1 MAPISVSTDAI
12 RPAERQAFWTEA
24 ICRSF
29 ANVEVRPLGSAAVS
43 GRFEFVAAGSVRLA
57 RFDTSP
63 QCYSRDARLVS
74 AAGAD
79 EFMFDI
85 QLRGRT
91 RMTQG
96 RNDGVIAPGFGV
108 LYDARRPFEDR
119 LDGPDGLAE
128 VLIIT
133 VPASSL
139 SGMVRDVDA
148 LCATPIPLRGA
159 LARAVIPLV
168 RGAIQPSREHP
179 AHAPVDVTACLAALL
194 HAAQGRPHR
203 LSRPDLFALVDIHLR
218 RNIAAAAAPAGVATQ
233 FGISERS
240 LHRIFA
246 DRDTTFER
254 HLLRRRVEHLRRLL
268 RGQADLPIAKLA
280 YACGFADAAHAARS
294 FKRAFGVTP
303 RDYRAEAG

>member
-1 MAPISVSTDAI
+1 MISVSTDAI

-29 ANVEVRPLGSAAVS
+29 ANVAVRPLGAAAVR
-43 GRFEFVAAGSVRLA
+43 GHFEFVEAGSSRLA

-74 AAGAD
+74 SAGAD

-91 RMTQG
+91 RITQG
-96 RNDGVIAPGFGV
+96 RNDGVIGPGFGV

-119 LDGPDGLAE
+119 LDAADGLAE
-128 VLIIT
+128 VLIVT
-133 VPASSL
+133 VPAPSL

-148 LCATPIPLRGA
+148 LCATPIPLRCA
-159 LARAVIPLV
+159 LAHAVIALV
-168 RGAIQPSREHP
+168 RGAIRSSRQQPD
-179 AHAPVDVTACLAALL
+179 APVDVTACLAALL
-194 HAAQGRPHR
+194 HVAQGRPHR
-203 LSRPDLFALVDIHLR
+203 LSRPDLFTLIDVHLQR
-218 RNIAAAAAPAGVATQ
+218 DLAAAATPPVIAAQ

-246 DRDTTFER
+246 AHDTTFER
-254 HLLRRRVEHLRRLL
+254 HLLRRRVEHLRDALRRTDIPIGRL
-268 RGQADLPIAKLA
+268 AHV
-280 YACGFADAAHAARS
+280 CGFADAAHAARS
-294 FKRAFGVTP
+294 FRRAFGVTP
-303 RDYRAEAG
+303 RDYRAAAG